1 MLLPTLKPKKDP
13 GPPEHLHPLN
23 LLQMI
28 RKTLS
33 LITLNRI
40 NHKVNNYLSASQA
53 AYRKGRSTTD
63 IVWAH
68 RFIIAKSMLYR
79 DKIGL
84 DMSSAFDTIDRAEL
98 MSILETIV
106 DEDELRMCR
115 ILLSDT
121 TMKMRFD
128 NHEEETFPTNKG
140 SPQGD
145 GISGTFFNISFE
157 NALRDALITE
167 SS

>member
-1 MLLPTLKPKKDP
+1 MLLPTPKPKKDP
-13 GPPEHLHPLN
+13 GPAKHLRPLN

-33 LITLNRI
+33 QITLNRI
-40 NHKVNNYLSASQA
+40 NDKVNNYLSASQA
-53 AYRKGRSTTD
+53 AYRKDRSTTD

-68 RFIIAKSMLYR
+68 RFIIAKSMMYR
-79 DKIGL
+79 DNPVNIIGL

-121 TMKMRFD
+121 TMKMRF
-128 NHEEETFPTNKG
+128 
-140 SPQGD
+140 QG
-145 GISGTFFNISFE
+145 GH
-157 NALRDALITE
+157 